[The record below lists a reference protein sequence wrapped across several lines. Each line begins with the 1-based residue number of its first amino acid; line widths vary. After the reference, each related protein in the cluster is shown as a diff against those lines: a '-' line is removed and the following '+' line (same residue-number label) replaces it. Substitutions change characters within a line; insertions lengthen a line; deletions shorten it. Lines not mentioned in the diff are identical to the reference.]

1 MLAHRKKSF
10 GITAWVGDLLFVL
23 SENNEKAY
31 MNHGSET
38 GACSTFVSDGKVT
51 TA

>member
-23 SENNEKAY
+23 SENNEKAC
-31 MNHGSET
+31 MNPGSEN
-38 GACSTFVSDGKVT
+38 GASATFVSND
-51 TA
+51 